1 MEKRELQ
8 AILEDM
14 SLEEKVGQLI
24 QLIGRFYRE
33 ETKDIMTGP
42 EEEIGLPP
50 KYLDLPGS
58 IMNIYGADRLKKLQT
73 ECMEKQ
79 PHHIP
84 VLFMMDII
92 HGMKTIFPVPLGQAA
107 TFDPELTRMGAEIAA
122 KESAVMGLHVV
133 FSPM

>member
-58 IMNIYGADRLKKLQT
+58 IMNIYGGVHR
-73 ECMEKQ
+73 C
-79 PHHIP
+79 
-84 VLFMMDII
+84 
-92 HGMKTIFPVPLGQAA
+92 
-107 TFDPELTRMGAEIAA
+107 
-122 KESAVMGLHVV
+122 
-133 FSPM
+133 